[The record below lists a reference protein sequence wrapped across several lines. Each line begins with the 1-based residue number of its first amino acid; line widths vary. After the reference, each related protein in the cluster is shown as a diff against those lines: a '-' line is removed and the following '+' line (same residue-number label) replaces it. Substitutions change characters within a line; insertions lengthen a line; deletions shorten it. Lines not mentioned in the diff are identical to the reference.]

1 MCKKMK
7 KIALL
12 LAAVAVGLAAQA
24 QVVVGLQGGYFQQ
37 KTNNPALLI
46 EFGTTTHQNMTKDT
60 VALSSVQSTIVGG
73 LQVGYQVTP
82 KIYVGIAGGI
92 VKQSGD
98 TTMSRDYILI
108 TPEAHSFF
116 TGQWETVNEHKFRR
130 ERSGWNV
137 APQVKYEFARYGN
150 MHFNLM
156 LQADITS
163 LGYSTLTESFRK
175 PFENN
180 NEYVELDPYQDSI
193 KYFSWGVSLRPTLV
207 YEFSQHLSAELS
219 LDFLSIGYVS
229 EKVSYEGEQL
239 VYEAS
244 DYAHQNTPMVIA
256 PHDEKASTF
265 YAGLNTFMQA
275 LRWESPMLRLG
286 FNWKF

>member
-12 LAAVAVGLAAQA
+12 LAVVAVGLAARA

-37 KTNNPALLI
+37 KNNNPTLLI
-46 EFGTTTHQNMTKDT
+46 NFGSTTHNNLYRDT
-60 VALSSVQSTIVGG
+60 VSLSSVESSIVGG

-82 KIYVGIAGGI
+82 KIYVGVMAGI

-98 TTMSRDYILI
+98 TTMSRDYMLI
-108 TPEAHSFF
+108 TEAAHSFH
-116 TGQWETVNEHKFRR
+116 TGQWETVNEHKFRHVR
-130 ERSGWNV
+130 TGWTV

-180 NEYVELDPYQDSI
+180 NEYVELDPYQDSV
-193 KYFSWGVSLRPTLV
+193 KYFSFGISLRPTLV
-207 YEFSQHLSAELS
+207 YEFSEHLSAELS

-229 EKVSYEGEQL
+229 EKVSHDGNEL

-244 DYAHQNTPMVIA
+244 DYAHQNAPIVIG
-256 PHDEKASTF
+256 PHDETASTL
-265 YAGLNTFMQA
+265 YAGLNTLMQT